1 MKWKVGDAFLS
12 YMDDKPIEMVQK
24 FVMLKKIM
32 DFNYQLNTLGWAPG
46 VYIIRVVVGDEVLT
60 DKITVGK

>member
-1 MKWKVGDAFLS
+1 
-12 YMDDKPIEMVQK
+12 
-24 FVMLKKIM
+24 M
-32 DFNYQLNTLGWAPG
+32 DFNYQLNTSGWTPG